1 MNEQS
6 LGVFVD
12 GLTNY
17 FNVASTESANVST
30 PFLIQDINEY
40 LFDFTGI
47 ISISGNY
54 KGSIFFSAPRIMMVK
69 LISEI
74 SVPTTR
80 DEKLLDLVGEVS
92 NTLSGNA
99 RRQFGDQFMLTTPIT
114 FLGKS
119 QQMRVADIS
128 SIYVVPVVWL
138 GMKAHLIINLNEE

>member
-12 GLTNY
+12 ALTNY
-17 FNVASTESANVST
+17 FNVVSTEPAKVST

-54 KGSIFFSAPRIMMVK
+54 RGSVFFSAPRIMMAK
-69 LISEI
+69 LTSEI
-74 SVPTTR
+74 SSPTTR

-99 RRQFGDQFMLTTPIT
+99 RRQFGDQFMLTTPVT

-119 QQMRVADIS
+119 QQMKVSDIS
-128 SIYVVPVVWL
+128 SIFVVPVVWL